1 MTALSL
7 RGLSWQPYSRAE
19 PTLLD
24 LDLEIPAGQRVLL
37 AGASGSGKSTVLRA
51 LAGLLDEET
60 GELSGSAPG
69 PSRPGERGLLL
80 QNPLDALVAATVGR
94 EAAFGPE
101 NAALP
106 REEIQ
111 ARTAAALDAALVDL
125 PAGRAP
131 LDASGGQQQRLA
143 LAGSL
148 ALEPSALL
156 LDEPTSMLDE
166 DTAAAVRES
175 LLAAAADR
183 TLVIAEHHLSPWL
196 DHVDRLIVLGEQAQ
210 ILADGPPHEVAAGL
224 IQDSDA
230 PFHPADREHDSGQ
243 PEGAIIAALRGI
255 DVQRGGRAVLADL
268 DLELRSGRLSVVT
281 GPSGSGK
288 TTLLRTLLGLT
299 TPSAGSV
306 ERPEPSRIAFVP
318 QNPAHSFVA
327 ASVREEVLASP
338 WARDEQLAEQLLE
351 RAGLSALAEANPHT
365 LSGGEQRRLA
375 IVAALA
381 QEPRLLV
388 LDEPTVGL
396 DDVRHRE
403 VLELLEAA
411 RAEGCAVVAATHD
424 PVLSARGDDECH
436 LDGPAPERRTAPDR
450 TISPVPR
457 SRTIPA
463 DALNPLTLCLIGI
476 LAAIGSF
483 AVQSWQGGLLALLP
497 LALLAPLAVRSL
509 RGGLLRL
516 TPILLS
522 AAGLAWTTALL
533 GDAPSLSGEAWLLG
547 AKEAARITVFVAPGV
562 LALGS
567 VDPTALGDALG
578 GRLRM
583 PARMIAASVA
593 GLIRAGHLGRQWEI
607 ITHARILRGLGTRTS
622 PRMLAGATL
631 ALLVDALR
639 GAQQQALAMDS
650 RGFATATTR
659 SWALPSPLRRADL
672 LGMAIAVGLAVWPL
686 LAELLVG

>member
-1 MTALSL
+1 MTDLSL
-7 RGLSWQPYSRAE
+7 RGLTWHPYSRAE

-51 LAGLLDEET
+51 LAGLLDEES
-60 GELSGSAPG
+60 GELTGSAPG
-69 PSRPGERGLLL
+69 PSRPGERSLLL
-80 QNPLDALVAATVGR
+80 QNPADALVAATVGR
-94 EAAFGPE
+94 EVAFGPE
-101 NAALP
+101 NVALP

-111 ARTAAALDAALVDL
+111 ARVTAALDAALVDL
-125 PAGRAP
+125 DSARDP
-131 LDASGGQQQRLA
+131 LEASGGQQQRIA

-148 ALEPSALL
+148 ALDPATLL

-166 DTAAAVRES
+166 DTAAAVRTS
-175 LLAAAADR
+175 ILSAAPGR
-183 TLVIAEHHLSPWL
+183 TLVVAEHRLAPWL
-196 DHVDRLIVLGEQAQ
+196 EHVDRLIVLGEQGR
-210 ILADGPPHEVAAGL
+210 ILADGPPHDTATALVGSPAGAAGNRAARPAGPVVASLVGVAA
-224 IQDSDA
+224 
-230 PFHPADREHDSGQ
+230 E
-243 PEGAIIAALRGI
+243 
-255 DVQRGGRAVLADL
+255 RGGRPVLEGV
-268 DLELRSGRLSVVT
+268 DLELRGGELSVVT

-299 TPSAGSV
+299 APSTGSV
-306 ERPEPSRIAFVP
+306 ARPAPEQVAFVP
-318 QNPAHSFVA
+318 QNPEHSFVA
-327 ASVREEVLASP
+327 GSVREEVLASP
-338 WARDEQLAEQLLE
+338 WAGDEKLADRLLE
-351 RAGLSALAEANPHT
+351 RAGLRALADANPHT

-375 IVAALA
+375 IIAALA
-381 QEPRLLV
+381 QRPRLLV

-396 DDVRHRE
+396 DAARHAA
-403 VLELLEAA
+403 VLELLDAA
-411 RAEGCAVVAATHD
+411 RAEGCALVAATHD
-424 PVLSARGDDECH
+424 QALVTHADHEHPLRGPHAEATVH
-436 LDGPAPERRTAPDR
+436 AAAPDR
-450 TISPVPR
+450 AISPVPR
-457 SRTIPA
+457 SRPIPA
-463 DALNPLTLCLIGI
+463 DALNPLVLSLIGI

-483 AVQSWQGGLLALLP
+483 AVQSWQGGVLALLP
-497 LALLAPLAVRSL
+497 IVLLAPLAVRSV

-578 GRLRM
+578 GRLRF
-583 PARMIAASVA
+583 PARVVAASVA

-607 ITHARILRGLGTRTS
+607 ITHARMLRGLGSRTS

-659 SWALPSPLRRADL
+659 TWSLPSPLRRADL
-672 LGMAIAVGLAVWPL
+672 VGVAIALGLGVWPW
-686 LAELLVG
+686 LAQMLVG